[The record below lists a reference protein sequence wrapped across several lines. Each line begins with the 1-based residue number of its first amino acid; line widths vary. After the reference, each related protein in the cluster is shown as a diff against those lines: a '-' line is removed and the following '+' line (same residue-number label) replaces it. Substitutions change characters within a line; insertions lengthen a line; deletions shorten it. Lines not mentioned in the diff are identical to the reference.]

1 MEDMDLNFDVLTA
14 IQALHS
20 VGFDEHALKLAVSS
34 DRHEEYLF
42 ISLTSAIVKDVNRA
56 LFYLVTIIPKIDID
70 ELIYLITNF
79 SSIFLS
85 ENPAAFTG
93 LLIQLCTGTVNGQE
107 LKELFTTDDSPSSPH
122 HQLYSNSLKSGNA
135 DDVNDDKLFLHV
147 CQAMFEM
154 PEIFPIEEA
163 LNVFADN
170 DVYLRIFLEGVSDIK
185 KKQILPPRVIELL
198 LEVYLVELRHHREEL
213 DQLNTTKQPK
223 NTAFVEI
230 SSTIKHL
237 EDKILLV
244 LDGAIASTV
253 DYDLSQA
260 LLLMHSFQFE
270 SGELFL
276 LEKMHSSDLIL
287 QKYIETGNEK
297 GIMRV
302 LRREGRKDPELYV
315 QVLSYFVKLS
325 MNHPSQSHHVHR
337 DSDDEDLSDDS
348 DDSDDNDDE
357 KWDLICEV
365 LALIEKERILTP
377 MQVVPIL
384 SLNAEL
390 PLHIVS
396 RFIKR
401 NLQEACD
408 DLSKLEHDVSTM
420 RTIVQSVT
428 QEKLVAKQL
437 QESGGGDEDGGNRK
451 KGGKSGSSVGH
462 GAFTSYNEYGD
473 DDDFEMQQAEAEREV
488 EKRKWVNIKKAQME
502 RTGDHESFF
511 AELENS
517 HDGYSTV
524 AAYFGKT
531 IISSS

>member
-1 MEDMDLNFDVLTA
+1 
-14 IQALHS
+14 
-20 VGFDEHALKLAVSS
+20 
-34 DRHEEYLF
+34 
-42 ISLTSAIVKDVNRA
+42 
-56 LFYLVTIIPKIDID
+56 
-70 ELIYLITNF
+70 
-79 SSIFLS
+79 
-85 ENPAAFTG
+85 
-93 LLIQLCTGTVNGQE
+93 
-107 LKELFTTDDSPSSPH
+107 
-122 HQLYSNSLKSGNA
+122 
-135 DDVNDDKLFLHV
+135 
-147 CQAMFEM
+147 
-154 PEIFPIEEA
+154 
-163 LNVFADN
+163 
-170 DVYLRIFLEGVSDIK
+170 
-185 KKQILPPRVIELL
+185 
-198 LEVYLVELRHHREEL
+198 
-213 DQLNTTKQPK
+213 
-223 NTAFVEI
+223 
-230 SSTIKHL
+230 
-237 EDKILLV
+237 
-244 LDGAIASTV
+244 
-253 DYDLSQA
+253 
-260 LLLMHSFQFE
+260 MHSFQFE

-325 MNHPSQSHHVHR
+325 MNHPKSSQGQSSVHR
-337 DSDDEDLSDDS
+337 ADSDDDDPSDEASESDED
-348 DDSDDNDDE
+348 DDE

-384 SLNAEL
+384 SMNTEL

-401 NLQEACD
+401 NLQEACE

-437 QESGGGDEDGGNRK
+437 HESGGGDDEAGGGGK
-451 KGGKSGSSVGH
+451 KGRGGVSGN
-462 GAFTSYNEYGD
+462 GAFTSYDEYDD
-473 DDDFEMQQAEAEREV
+473 DDDFEVQQAEAEREV
-488 EKRKWVNIKKAQME
+488 EKRKWINIKTAQIE

-517 HDGYSTV
+517 HDGYSMV

-531 IISSS
+531 VIS

>member
-1 MEDMDLNFDVLTA
+1 M
-14 IQALHS
+14 H
-20 VGFDEHALKLAVSS
+20 
-34 DRHEEYLF
+34 
-42 ISLTSAIVKDVNRA
+42 ISN
-56 LFYLVTIIPKIDID
+56 
-70 ELIYLITNF
+70 
-79 SSIFLS
+79 IFC
-85 ENPAAFTG
+85 ER
-93 LLIQLCTGTVNGQE
+93 
-107 LKELFTTDDSPSSPH
+107 
-122 HQLYSNSLKSGNA
+122 
-135 DDVNDDKLFLHV
+135 
-147 CQAMFEM
+147 M
-154 PEIFPIEEA
+154 
-163 LNVFADN
+163 
-170 DVYLRIFLEGVSDIK
+170 
-185 KKQILPPRVIELL
+185 
-198 LEVYLVELRHHREEL
+198 
-213 DQLNTTKQPK
+213 
-223 NTAFVEI
+223 
-230 SSTIKHL
+230 
-237 EDKILLV
+237 
-244 LDGAIASTV
+244 
-253 DYDLSQA
+253 QA

-325 MNHPSQSHHVHR
+325 MNFSTQNRIHH
-337 DSDDEDLSDDS
+337 DSDDDEPSDDAS
-348 DDSDDNDDE
+348 DGSDEDDDE

-384 SLNAEL
+384 SMNTEL
-390 PLHIVS
+390 PLHIAS

-408 DLSKLEHDVSTM
+408 DLSKLEHDVGTM

-428 QEKLVAKQL
+428 QEKLVTKQL
-437 QESGGGDEDGGNRK
+437 QESGGGDDATTKKGNRR
-451 KGGKSGSSVGH
+451 GSSANN
-462 GAFTSYNEYGD
+462 GAFTAYDEYDD
-473 DDDFEMQQAEAEREV
+473 DDDFEVQQAEAEREV
-488 EKRKWVNIKKAQME
+488 EKRKWVNIKKAQIE

-531 IISSS
+531 IIS